1 MEQLLALGSVV
12 KVQVSENKKDALRM
26 VVCGYFPHDKKT
38 DRLYDYSAVLYPWGM
53 QPQPALQMFNHGQI
67 TAIESAG
74 YQDSEGEKFLSDMQ
88 KIFESYAEEVKKA
101 LQEAEEEKSEE
112 KSALQTGET
121 LEEFG

>member
-1 MEQLLALGSVV
+1 
-12 KVQVSENKKDALRM
+12 
-26 VVCGYFPHDKKT
+26 
-38 DRLYDYSAVLYPWGM
+38 M